1 MVGVLVLIFK
11 LFIAFEKVSLDWKAV
26 NNTPLF
32 KKMRE
37 PEFRKLTDKSVIT
50 GKMLDAIMKYIILG
64 RVEGTAKLKQVCE
77 REINFVKFCQV
88 LLSK

>member
-50 GKMLDAIMKYIILG
+50 GKMLDAIMKYYT
-64 RVEGTAKLKQVCE
+64 GTRGGNGQSQTGL
-77 REINFVKFCQV
+77 
-88 LLSK
+88 